1 MTRACSVPQHR
12 AVSAI
17 CLLLLLVTAC
27 QPPQQKKLLFI
38 GIDGVRVDVL
48 EDVSTPH
55 LDSLALQGWISQ
67 ASQSDAPTVSGP
79 MWSSLLTGV
88 WPPKHGVMGNDFTGN
103 RYDLYPDFLTRLE
116 GIDTTFST
124 LSVTDWPPLSQP
136 VDGGPLLGENID
148 DKVFFNGDE
157 LGYRSA
163 DELSVLAAV
172 EYLENRNIDA
182 AFVYLGNPDV
192 VGHETSSLS
201 AEYRRSI
208 AEADGQVGQL
218 VQAIRQRPSFETE
231 DWLILVSTDHGRRD
245 DGGHGGTSLL
255 ETTTFYIASGTAANA
270 KPPESISPVDVAV
283 TALAHLG
290 IEADVSW
297 DLDGRSVEL
306 R

>member
-1 MTRACSVPQHR
+1 MTIALSVPQHG

-17 CLLLLLVTAC
+17 CLLLMLSTAC
-27 QPPQQKKLLFI
+27 QQPLQKKVLFI
-38 GIDGVRVDVL
+38 GIDGVRVDIL
-48 EDVSTPH
+48 QDVSTPR
-55 LDSLALQGWISQ
+55 LDSLVSQGWITQSSQ
-67 ASQSDAPTVSGP
+67 GDAPTVSGP

-88 WPPKHGVMGNDFTGN
+88 WPAKHGVMGNDFTDN
-103 RYDLYPDFLTRLE
+103 QYDDYPDFLTRIE

-136 VDGGPLLGENID
+136 VDGGPLLGEKID

-172 EYLENRNIDA
+172 EYLENRSVDA
-182 AFVYLGNPDV
+182 AFVYLGNLDV
-192 VGHETSSLS
+192 VGHDTSSLS

-208 AEADGQVGQL
+208 AEVDGQVGQL
-218 VQAIRQRPSFETE
+218 VRAIRQRASFEQE
-231 DWLILVSTDHGRRD
+231 DWLILVITDHGRRD

-255 ETTTFYIASGTAANA
+255 ETTTFYIASGIAASVR
-270 KPPESISPVDVAV
+270 PPESIAPVDVAV
-283 TALAHLG
+283 TTLAHLG
-290 IEADVSW
+290 IEADASW
-297 DLDGRSVEL
+297 DLDGKIVGL